1 MPISEQEQVDQRRTL
16 VWKLYSR
23 GYTQQ
28 EIANYLEEN
37 HYPTV
42 SRRQIGY
49 DIEWHRKEATN
60 FIKENRRMLA
70 EEYKRAHSNLEDLRT
85 EAWRQFEAIT
95 DPQSTVKTSLYDKIQ
110 SLTNNIMTLFSV
122 GDTIEQELLKNMQAE
137 AEDFRKELE
146 KINDQRIAAQA
157 VF

>member
-1 MPISEQEQVDQRRTL
+1 M
-16 VWKLYSR
+16 
-23 GYTQQ
+23 
-28 EIANYLEEN
+28 
-37 HYPTV
+37 